1 MEIRFPEIALGNGYF
16 ANILFIFVHVLPF
29 QKHHENRTW
38 EDAEDD
44 FFVVLDKVDKYDAI
58 SVPTGSLCLQNHCLR
73 GSDRR
78 SEIIEPAM
86 LLR

>member
-58 SVPTGSLCLQNHCLR
+58 SVPMGLYACKITVYGDLAADHRTG
-73 GSDRR
+73 
-78 SEIIEPAM
+78 
-86 LLR
+86 